1 MRRYLATYAWPILCG
16 ILLAAVLLYAFPSLT
31 GRDTQP
37 SGTSRTGITTTA
49 GGEAPRREPPEV
61 VDAPALDR
69 GAGPVSYAEAVNR
82 AAPAVVN
89 IYSSRVVESNQH
101 PLMSDP
107 FFRQFYG
114 NNVPQRQRML
124 SSLGS
129 GVVVS
134 EEGYILTNNHVIN
147 DADQIQVALRDGRE
161 AIAEV
166 IGTDPDSDLAV
177 LKIDLDNLPVI
188 RLSDSEQIAIG
199 DVTLAIGNPFGVGQT
214 VTMGIIS
221 ATGRD
226 HLGLSRYED
235 FIQTDAAI
243 NPGNSGGAL
252 VDASG
257 SLIGINTAIF
267 SRSGGSQGIGFA
279 IPANLARSIL
289 DDIVTHGRVIRGWL
303 GIDAQ
308 QMTPDLAA
316 SFGLQ
321 TLSGVIV
328 ASVVPNGPGD
338 QAGLRPGDILL
349 AIDGK
354 PILDPRET
362 QVDIA
367 EIPPGS
373 TLPLTLIRG
382 GEKVEV
388 TLEVGERPQPA
399 PNRERQLDEP
409 ASEDDAGNG
418 ADEEAPNNQAP
429 NDDHSDSGGSNQNRP
444 DDRAP
449 DEKDTDGR
457 ERASEP

>member
-1 MRRYLATYAWPILCG
+1 MRRHLAAYLWPALCG
-16 ILLAAVLLYAFPSLT
+16 ILIAVVLLYAFPSLL
-31 GRDTQP
+31 GRDEP
-37 SGTSRTGITTTA
+37 AGAPPTGTA
-49 GGEAPRREPPEV
+49 GVTSTTSERAPPDV
-61 VDAPALDR
+61 VDAPSLNR
-69 GAGPVSYAEAVNR
+69 HEGPVSYSQAVNR

-89 IYSSRVVESNQH
+89 VYSSRVVDTSQH

-114 NNVPQRQRML
+114 KNMPQRQRML

-147 DADQIQVALRDGRE
+147 DADEIQVALRDGRE
-161 AIAEV
+161 AIAQV

-177 LKIDLDNLPVI
+177 LKIDLDDLPVI
-188 RLSDSEQIAIG
+188 KLSDSEDIAIG

-252 VDASG
+252 VDANG

-279 IPANLARSIL
+279 IPANLARGIL
-289 DDIVTHGRVIRGWL
+289 NDIVTQGRVIRGWL

-308 QMTPDLAA
+308 QMTPDLAS
-316 SFGLQ
+316 SFGLK

-328 ASVVPNGPGD
+328 ANVVSGGPGD
-338 QAGLRPGDILL
+338 EAGLRPGDILL

-367 EIPPGS
+367 EIPPG
-373 TLPLTLIRG
+373 TQLPLTIVRG
-382 GEKVEV
+382 GEKHRV
-388 TLEVGERPQPA
+388 TLKVGERPPPA
-399 PNRERQLDEP
+399 QSSDDATRRAQATQGSETPGTDSD
-409 ASEDDAGNG
+409 ASE
-418 ADEEAPNNQAP
+418 
-429 NDDHSDSGGSNQNRP
+429 R
-444 DDRAP
+444 
-449 DEKDTDGR
+449 
-457 ERASEP
+457 